1 MMLPANATHLFQPL
15 DVALFKPFKTV
26 VQQELQARICA
37 FSDPTISKIDAV
49 RIACNAYRQSIMDSP
64 QSAIG
69 GFRGT
74 GVWPLSLVQM
84 RARLA
89 LYQTRGVKGDVGK
102 APWLV
107 HAAGVQA
114 QVRNQ
119 VLLLPPEKGP
129 KKKRQRTTVDV
140 AGRLITKELLLR
152 GDLI

>member
-1 MMLPANATHLFQPL
+1 MAPFVGTDACATRA
-15 DVALFKPFKTV
+15 V
-26 VQQELQARICA
+26 
-37 FSDPTISKIDAV
+37 SK
-49 RIACNAYRQSIMDSP
+49 
-64 QSAIG
+64 G
-69 GFRGT
+69 
-74 GVWPLSLVQM
+74 
-84 RARLA
+84 
-89 LYQTRGVKGDVGK
+89 GVKGDVGK